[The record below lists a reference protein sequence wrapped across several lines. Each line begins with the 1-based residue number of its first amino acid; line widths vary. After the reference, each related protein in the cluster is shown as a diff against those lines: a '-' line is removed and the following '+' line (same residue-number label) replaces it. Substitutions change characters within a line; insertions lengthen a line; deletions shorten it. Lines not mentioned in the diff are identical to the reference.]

1 MADSFRLG
9 ANSTTG
15 DFDHDPEFILGVAE
29 SESVVN
35 NPLPRRPVEELV
47 HRLAVD
53 QDWATIIYVQ
63 TNTSY
68 RGLAL
73 ARPIVIGLVCFSLYQ
88 GDSILRSLT
97 LEALRIRLPERRGG
111 GQDLYRP

>member
-53 QDWATIIYVQ
+53 QDRTTIIYVQ
-63 TNTSY
+63 THTSY

-97 LEALRIRLPERRGG
+97 LVALHIRSPEPRGG
-111 GQDLYRP
+111 GLDLYRP